1 LVFRVEGE
9 AAIDIDTDADVTE
22 LEEIIKL
29 VVDKDVAVVFKVGL
43 GVEAVEVPSFVRV
56 VVVTDTAP
64 DAALFC

>member
-1 LVFRVEGE
+1 MVFGVEGE
-9 AAIDIDTDADVTE
+9 ARIDIDADADVTE

-29 VVDKDVAVVFKVGL
+29 VVDKYVAAVFKVGP

-64 DAALFC
+64 DAALLC